1 MDGNKKEKRKKKNS
15 KFLTR
20 AHDKWHLRPPTLEL
34 LEGLKILFSF
44 EGTAF
49 IVEGESRN
57 AIGCR

>member
-1 MDGNKKEKRKKKNS
+1 METKKKNS
-15 KFLTR
+15 KFFTR